1 MGGTEVGKTAYLRV
15 LIEDKAHDGYSCL
28 TIGSDCSCKSIE
40 INEKKIL
47 TRIRDHGGCERF
59 QAIYKNYIKQAQAFL
74 LIYDITNK
82 SSFLK
87 LKYFI
92 EIIEDNKY
100 DDQIIYKILIG
111 NKCDFKEYKRQITF
125 EEGKEFADSYGMKFF
140 ETSTTLNI
148 NVKESFLEMT
158 KDLINIYEQQK
169 LIDEN
174 KEKTKIKISSSNSSG
189 LFSFFTKKIKT
200 EDTNKEKEK
209 ELKNKNI
216 ENDLEKEK
224 KINKNLVKR
233 IKELEKENE
242 LKLINMENDLQKEKK
257 RMKFWKKE

>member
-1 MGGTEVGKTAYLRV
+1 MGDTGVGKTAYLLV
-15 LIEDKAHDGYSCL
+15 LIEDKAHDGNSL
-28 TIGSDCSCKSIE
+28 VTIGSECFCKSIE
-40 INEKKIL
+40 INAKKIL
-47 TRIRDHGGCERF
+47 TRIRDYGGCERF
-59 QAIYKNYIKQAQAFL
+59 QSMYRNYIKQTQVFL

-100 DDQIIYKILIG
+100 NDQIIYKILIG
-111 NKCDFKEYKRQITF
+111 NKCDFKGIDRQITF

-158 KDLINIYEQQK
+158 KDLINIYEQKK

-174 KEKTKIKISSSNSSG
+174 KEKTIIKISSSNSSG

-257 RMKFWKKE
+257 E